1 MAEPQPPS
9 FFRKVG
15 LAAWAMFTLIL
26 VFCVLLLANELMKSG
41 KSPLDLSKISEK
53 ENAVTAQGPSS
64 SSQLTNIPIYVVSAD
79 GAALVHESRS
89 IPFGEYTV
97 DNCRAAL
104 DELKKASQNIG
115 CTPVLPQIAEYN
127 ALFLLPSGELVI
139 DFKLTWQ
146 NAVPKSAS
154 AESLMVY
161 GVVNTLTQAVL
172 KGASSDQ
179 VKTVRFL
186 FEGEAPAPD
195 SFPQHLDLS
204 QPIAPDPQWIRKVE
218 TAQ

>member
-1 MAEPQPPS
+1 MAEPQKPS
-9 FFRKVG
+9 FFRKAG

-26 VFCVLLLANELMKSG
+26 VFCVLLLASELMKSG
-41 KSPLDLSKISEK
+41 KSPLDLSKIAEK
-53 ENAVTAQGPSS
+53 GDSAIAQGPTS

-79 GAALVHESRS
+79 GAALVHESRN

-104 DELKKASQNIG
+104 DELKKPSQNIG

-127 ALFLLPSGELVI
+127 ALFLLPTGELVV

-154 AESLMVY
+154 AESLMVF
-161 GVVNTLTQAVL
+161 GVVNTLTQAAL
-172 KGASSDQ
+172 KGSSNDQ
-179 VKTVRFL
+179 VKYVRFL
-186 FEGEAPAPD
+186 FEGKAP
-195 SFPQHLDLS
+195 STVQFPQHLDLS

>member
-1 MAEPQPPS
+1 MADPQKPS
-9 FFRKVG
+9 FFRKAG

-41 KSPLDLSKISEK
+41 TSPLDLSKIEEK
-53 ENAVTAQGPSS
+53 ENSVLVQSPTS
-64 SSQLTNIPIYVVSAD
+64 SSQLTNVPIYVISAD
-79 GAALVHESRS
+79 GAALVREGRS

-104 DELKKASQNIG
+104 DELKKPTQNIG
-115 CTPVLPQIAEYN
+115 CSPVLPQIAEYN

-161 GVVNTLTQAVL
+161 GVVNTLMQADL
-172 KGASSDQ
+172 KGANSEQ
-179 VKTVRFL
+179 VKSVRFL
-186 FEGEAPAPD
+186 FEGQAPTD
-195 SFPQHLDLS
+195 LFPVHLDLS
-204 QPIAPDPQWIRKVE
+204 APITPDPQWIRKVE

>member
-1 MAEPQPPS
+1 MAEPQKHS
-9 FFRKVG
+9 FFRKAG

-41 KSPLDLSKISEK
+41 KSPLDLSTIAQK
-53 ENAVTAQGPSS
+53 EDSVLVQGPTS

-79 GAALVHESRS
+79 GAALVREGRS

-104 DELKKASQNIG
+104 DELKKPSQNIG
-115 CTPVLPQIAEYN
+115 CSPVLPQIAEYN

-154 AESLMVY
+154 AESLMIY
-161 GVVNTLTQAVL
+161 GVVNTLTQPDM
-172 KGASSDQ
+172 KGANSEQ
-179 VKTVRFL
+179 VKSVRFL
-186 FEGEAPAPD
+186 FEGQAPTD
-195 SFPQHLDLS
+195 LFPVHLDLS
-204 QPIAPDPQWIRKVE
+204 SPITPDPQWIRKVE
-218 TAQ
+218 TAP

>member
-1 MAEPQPPS
+1 MADPQKPS
-9 FFRKVG
+9 FFRKAG

-41 KSPLDLSKISEK
+41 TSPLDLSKIEEK
-53 ENAVTAQGPSS
+53 ENSVLVQGPTS
-64 SSQLTNIPIYVVSAD
+64 SSQLTNVPIYVISAD
-79 GAALVHESRS
+79 GAALVREGRS

-104 DELKKASQNIG
+104 DELKKPTQNIG
-115 CTPVLPQIAEYN
+115 CSPVLPQIAEYN

-161 GVVNTLTQAVL
+161 GVVNTLMQADL
-172 KGASSDQ
+172 KGANSEQ
-179 VKTVRFL
+179 VKSVRFL
-186 FEGEAPAPD
+186 FEGQAPTD
-195 SFPQHLDLS
+195 LFPVHLDLS
-204 QPIAPDPQWIRKVE
+204 APITPDPQWIRKVE

>member
-1 MAEPQPPS
+1 MAEPQQPS

-41 KSPLDLSKISEK
+41 KSPLDLSTISEK
-53 ENAVTAQGPSS
+53 EDSVVAQGPSP

-79 GAALVHESRS
+79 GAALVHESRN

-104 DELKKASQNIG
+104 DELTKPSQNIG
-115 CTPVLPQIAEYN
+115 CTSVLPQIAEYN
-127 ALFLLPSGELVI
+127 VLFLMQGGELVI
-139 DFKLTWQ
+139 DFKSTWK

-154 AESLMVY
+154 GESMMIY
-161 GVVNTLTQAVL
+161 GVVNTLTQAAL
-172 KGASSDQ
+172 KGANSEQ
-179 VKTVRFL
+179 VKSVRFL
-186 FEGEAPAPD
+186 FEGQTPDDQFPA
-195 SFPQHLDLS
+195 HINLTN
-204 QPIAPDPQWIRKVE
+204 PITPDPQWIRKVE

>member
-1 MAEPQPPS
+1 MSAPQQS
-9 FFRKVG
+9 FFRKAG

-41 KSPLDLSKISEK
+41 KSPLDLSQVSEK
-53 ENAVTAQGPSS
+53 ESAVDVQGPTSA
-64 SSQLTNIPIYVVSAD
+64 SQLTNIPIYVVSAD
-79 GAALVHESRS
+79 GAALVQESRN

-104 DELKKASQNIG
+104 DEMKKPAQNIG
-115 CTPVLPQIAEYN
+115 STAVLPPIAEYN
-127 ALFLLPSGELVI
+127 ALFLMQGGELVI

-154 AESLMVY
+154 GEAMMVY
-161 GVVNTLTQAVL
+161 GVVNTLTQREL
-172 KGASSDQ
+172 KGAKNEQ
-179 VKTVRFL
+179 VRSVRFL
-186 FEGEAPAPD
+186 FEGRAPENL
-195 SFPQHLDLS
+195 FPVHLDLS
-204 QPIAPDPQWIRKVE
+204 NPITPDPQWIRKVE